1 MRQTKAAFSEI
12 LNEHKSRPLISVTIY
27 LTVTVC
33 FLAAFISMRVLQKD
47 AVIFEDQYS
56 ARCTY
61 KDIILDTVQYGSA
74 AELAASLTKLNDIGA
89 SVKGVGF
96 SSVDDPLTFELEG
109 LGRMSAGMKVIPD
122 SEYAYPDGSIVC
134 PDIAAY
140 DGKSISVGDTITY
153 FGQSFTVADIRSEG
167 QLSLSELASLDVKD
181 YSVSI
186 ESIVFYEP
194 PDVKTLDRLSSLLKT
209 HEDIQSEYE
218 LAADSNQKIYA
229 DQLLITILICVLSA
243 LIIVTL
249 FKALMRM
256 LLPRIAMLRI
266 FGCRNGFVVFFFLL
280 TLVWYI
286 ILSFTVAV
294 FIDSLCNGVYSRF
307 TLENAVPFGMQSMA
321 LLFTLIVSL
330 IFTLPAC
337 IRAARCAPARLGIR
351 R

>member
-122 SEYAYPDGSIVC
+122 SEYAYPGNKLMTLMLYI
-134 PDIAAY
+134 Y
-140 DGKSISVGDTITY
+140 RKSFSTLFYKDVGVASSA
-153 FGQSFTVADIRSEG
+153 SFMLFLFI
-167 QLSLSELASLDVKD
+167 
-181 YSVSI
+181 I
-186 ESIVFYEP
+186 I
-194 PDVKTLDRLSSLLKT
+194 
-209 HEDIQSEYE
+209 
-218 LAADSNQKIYA
+218 
-229 DQLLITILICVLSA
+229 ITIIQMR
-243 LIIVTL
+243 VTGE
-249 FKALMRM
+249 A
-256 LLPRIAMLRI
+256 
-266 FGCRNGFVVFFFLL
+266 
-280 TLVWYI
+280 
-286 ILSFTVAV
+286 
-294 FIDSLCNGVYSRF
+294 
-307 TLENAVPFGMQSMA
+307 E
-321 LLFTLIVSL
+321 TLIGNA
-330 IFTLPAC
+330 P
-337 IRAARCAPARLGIR
+337 RAR
-351 R
+351 RGKKHV